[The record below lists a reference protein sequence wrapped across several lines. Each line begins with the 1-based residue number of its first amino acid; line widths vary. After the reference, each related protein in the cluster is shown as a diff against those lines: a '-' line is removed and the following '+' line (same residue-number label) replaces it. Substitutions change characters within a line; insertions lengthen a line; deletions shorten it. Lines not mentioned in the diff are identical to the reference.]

1 MTDYP
6 TVVVIHFAFNRTIWN
21 WNSDPA
27 CIFTRQQPFNS
38 TIVELGLVDI
48 FGPVFAAFIAVDE
61 AGVGFGL
68 NDEDGVGGD
77 DDVVNLWGVSPVVEE
92 QVVDDL
98 VFAAGQAAKDG
109 GDMFLSTAA
118 FWDQSAAEKQQ

>member
-1 MTDYP
+1 MT
-6 TVVVIHFAFNRTIWN
+6 
-21 WNSDPA
+21 
-27 CIFTRQQPFNS
+27 
-38 TIVELGLVDI
+38 VDV
-48 FGPVFAAFIAVDE
+48 FGPVFAAFIAVNE

-68 NDEDGVGGD
+68 DDEDGVGRND
-77 DDVVNLWGVSPVVEE
+77 YVVDFGGVSPVVEE